1 MKAIQT
7 FDQPTTLNLKLDG
20 VTKITYCINS
30 LVFNESC
37 SIMIMFLREGGDR
50 DDHVYF
56 HFTIKGEE
64 YQRWQSDDYIISYLQ
79 NKIASMIGP

>member
-1 MKAIQT
+1 MKEIQT

-20 VTKITYCINS
+20 VTKITYSINS

-37 SIMIMFLREGGDR
+37 GIMIMFLKESDR

-64 YQRWQSDDYIISYLQ
+64 YQLWQSDDYIINYIQ